1 MTGLIFS
8 VKRYSIHD
16 GPGIRV
22 TFFMKGCPLR
32 CIWCH
37 NPEGISALPEKYLRT
52 NRVGG
57 INFSR
62 EEEVGKFYTVK
73 DITDILDKEKVF
85 INQSGGGVTF
95 SGGEPLLQADF
106 LPEALKACKAKGYH
120 TAVDTAG
127 YSSGENF
134 KTIIPYT
141 DIFLFDLKHLDDARH
156 IELTGVSNKLILE
169 NYMMLLKNA
178 KEMIVRIPV
187 IPGSNDSSGHLERM
201 KKFIYESKTAALK
214 KINLLPYHKIGSSK
228 YKRFGRDW
236 KMEGI
241 VPPSMEE
248 MSLMKELFGETGVK
262 VKIGG

>member
-1 MTGLIFS
+1 MTGVIFS

-22 TFFMKGCPLR
+22 TFFMKGCPLG

-37 NPEGISALPEKYLRT
+37 NPEGISPLREKIIRT

-57 INFSR
+57 KDFCR
-62 EEEVGKFYTVK
+62 EEEVGKFYTVT
-73 DITDILDKEKVF
+73 DITDILDQEKVF
-85 INQSGGGVTF
+85 INRSGGGITF
-95 SGGEPLLQADF
+95 SGGEPLLQSDF
-106 LPEALKACKAKGYH
+106 LLEALKACKTKGYH
-120 TAVDTAG
+120 TVVDTAG
-127 YSSGENF
+127 YASCDNY
-134 KTIIPYT
+134 KAIIPYT
-141 DIFLFDLKHLDDARH
+141 DIFLFDLKHLDDDRH
-156 IELTGVSNKLILE
+156 YELTGVSNKLILE
-169 NYMMLLKNA
+169 NYMMLLNNA

-187 IPGSNDSSGHLERM
+187 IPGINNSSGHMGRM
-201 KKFIYESKTAALK
+201 KKYIEGSKTAGLK

-241 VPPSMEE
+241 EPPSKAE
-248 MSLMKELFGETGVK
+248 MSLLKELFSETGVK